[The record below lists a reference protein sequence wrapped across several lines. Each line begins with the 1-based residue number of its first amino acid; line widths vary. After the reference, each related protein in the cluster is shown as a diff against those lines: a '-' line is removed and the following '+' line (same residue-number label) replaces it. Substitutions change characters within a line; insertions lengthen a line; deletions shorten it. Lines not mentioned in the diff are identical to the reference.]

1 MKKNVLKSAFAITCV
16 VAASVSS
23 FKAYDQHDK
32 NVAAANMLLAE
43 NVEALS
49 VGDSWASWASA
60 AGSFVAGLFSGGGN
74 SNQEKWYRA
83 QCNEP
88 CTLWKKING
97 RDQQIDG
104 ARKGCEDTKAETAGC
119 TIPNYNP
126 CRE

>member
-1 MKKNVLKSAFAITCV
+1 MKKSVLKSAFAITCIA
-16 VAASVSS
+16 AASVSG

-49 VGDSWASWASA
+49 VGDSWASAI
-60 AGSFVAGLFSGGGN
+60 GSFVAGLFTGGG
-74 SNQEKWYRA
+74 NQEKWYRA

-97 RDQQIDG
+97 RDTQIEG

>member
-49 VGDSWASWASA
+49 QGDDPKSICTAHCNYD
-60 AGSFVAGLFSGGGN
+60 VNNDCLFQLGN
-74 SNQEKWYRA
+74 QYWNCKRMV
-83 QCNEP
+83 
-88 CTLWKKING
+88 
-97 RDQQIDG
+97 
-104 ARKGCEDTKAETAGC
+104 RK
-119 TIPNYNP
+119 
-126 CRE
+126 